1 MSLPFS
7 RVLLRPVEVVII
19 IQHQTP
25 DGMIGKGEAPM
36 PYDFE
41 RVEKKW
47 QQYWEEKK
55 VFQVESDPVRPKFYC
70 LEMFPYPSGALH
82 MGHLRNYSIGDLFSR
97 FLWMKG
103 WNVLHPMGFDAF
115 GLPAEN
121 AALKYGVHP
130 KKWTW
135 DNIEHMTEQL
145 KSMGCSYDW
154 RRRVETCSPDYYRWT
169 QWIFLLFLKNGLAY
183 RKHAPVN
190 WCESCQTVLA
200 NEQVIDGGHCWRC
213 GSVVTKRKLEQ
224 WFLNITRYAQE
235 LLDSLDNLPG
245 WPEKVKLMQR
255 NWIGRSEGVRLTF
268 PVEGM
273 EKGLETFTTRFDT
286 IYGVTFLALAPEHP
300 MVEEI
305 AVLSPNGEEI
315 RRFVRETIQKSEIER
330 TAVGGEK
337 NGVDTGFKA
346 INPVTGEKVPI
357 WVSNYILI
365 EYGTGAIMGVP
376 AHDQRDFEFA
386 RKYGL
391 PVRVVIQPKEGSLD
405 AETMTQAYEE
415 DGIQCNS
422 ADFDGLPTRE
432 SIPRMALWAEE
443 IGVGSREVNFRLRD
457 WLISRQ
463 RYWGAPIPV
472 VYCEKCGIV
481 PIPEDQLPV
490 LLPDVQVLPGG
501 KSPLPETSEWVNTA
515 CPCCGGPARRETDTM
530 DTFICSSWY
539 FLRFT
544 SPWTKEGPFRNEDV
558 NYWMAVDQY
567 IGGIEHACLH
577 LIYARFFTKVLSDLG
592 YVEAREPFTNLLTQ
606 GMVIKDG
613 SKMSKSK
620 GNVVDPDEIIRKY
633 GADTARLFILFA
645 APPDKDLD
653 WSEKGVEGAH
663 RFLRRVW
670 RLVEEGGEPL
680 CKAPRRRIPLSELS
694 DKNRRDLKR
703 RIHSTIESVGRDIE
717 KERQFNTAV
726 ARLMELSNALSDFVP
741 GDEADWILYREGVE
755 TLLLCLSPFTPHIC
769 EELWEMLGNG
779 NCLAAAAWPEVEAD
793 CLEAESA
800 TIVMQVNGKVR
811 EKIELPAGLSVE
823 ELRERVFLDE
833 GVRKR
838 LEGKEVLKV
847 IAVPDRL
854 VNVVVKG

>member
-1 MSLPFS
+1 LFP
-7 RVLLRPVEVVII
+7 VLLRPVKVVII
-19 IQHQTP
+19 IQHQVP
-25 DGMIGKGEAPM
+25 DGMIGKGEAFM

-47 QQYWEEKK
+47 QQYWEENR
-55 VFQVESDPVRPKFYC
+55 VFQVECDPGKPKFYC

-82 MGHLRNYSIGDLFSR
+82 MGHLRNYSIGDLLSR

-135 DNIEHMTEQL
+135 DNIEHMTTQL

-213 GSVVTKRKLEQ
+213 GSLVTKRKLEQ

-235 LLDSLDNLPG
+235 LLDSLGDLPG

-255 NWIGRSEGVRLTF
+255 NWIGRSEGVRLSF
-268 PVEGM
+268 PVDGM
-273 EKGLETFTTRFDT
+273 ETSLETFTTRFDT

-300 MVEEI
+300 LVEEL
-305 AVLSPNGEEI
+305 VRLSPKGDEI
-315 RRFVRETIQKSEIER
+315 RKFVAETLQKSEIER

-337 NGVDTGFKA
+337 NGIDTGFKA

-365 EYGTGAIMGVP
+365 EYGTGAIMGV
-376 AHDQRDFEFA
+376 AGHDQRDFEFA
-386 RKYGL
+386 RKYGI
-391 PVRVVIQPKEGSLD
+391 PVGVVIQPKEGNLD
-405 AETMTQAYEE
+405 PETMTEAFEG

-422 ADFDGLPTRE
+422 GDFNGLPTEE
-432 SIPRMALWAEE
+432 SIPRMAAWAEE
-443 IGVGSREVNFRLRD
+443 IGVGRREVNFRLRD

-481 PIPEDQLPV
+481 PIPEEQIPV

-501 KSPLPETSEWVNTA
+501 KSPLPETEEWVNTG
-515 CPCCGGPARRETDTM
+515 CPHCGGPARRETDTM

-539 FLRFT
+539 FLRFS
-544 SPWTKEGPFRNEDV
+544 SPWTAEGPFKKEDV

-592 YVEAREPFTNLLTQ
+592 YVEVREPFTNLLTQ

-670 RLVEEGGEPL
+670 RLVEEGGDAL
-680 CKAPRRRIPLSELS
+680 RQAPRRRIPLVEMVAK
-694 DKNRRDLKR
+694 DRRDLKR

-726 ARLMELSNALSDFVP
+726 ARLMELSNALSDFTP
-741 GDEADWILYREGVE
+741 QDETDWTLYREGIE

-769 EELWEMLGNG
+769 EELWQNLGNQG
-779 NCLAAAAWPEVEAD
+779 CLAGASWPEVEAD
-793 CLEAESA
+793 CLEAESV
-800 TIVMQVNGKVR
+800 TIVLQVNGKVR
-811 EKIELPAGLSVE
+811 EKIELPAGLGSE
-823 ELRERVFLDE
+823 ELKERVFSE
-833 GVRKR
+833 EAVRKR
-838 LEGKEVLKV
+838 LQGKEILKV
-847 IAVPDRL
+847 ISVPDRL

>member
-1 MSLPFS
+1 
-7 RVLLRPVEVVII
+7 
-19 IQHQTP
+19 
-25 DGMIGKGEAPM
+25 M

-41 RVEKKW
+41 RVEGKW
-47 QQYWEEKK
+47 QRYWAENR
-55 VFQVESDPVRPKFYC
+55 VFDVERDPGKPKFYC

-82 MGHLRNYSIGDLFSR
+82 MGHLRNYSIGDLLSR

-135 DNIEHMTEQL
+135 DNIEHMTTQL

-154 RRRVETCSPDYYRWT
+154 RRRVETCAPDYYRWT

-235 LLDSLDNLPG
+235 LLDSLDTLKG
-245 WPEKVKLMQR
+245 WPERVKLMQR

-268 PVEGM
+268 PIEGL

-300 MVEEI
+300 MVEEF
-305 AVLSPNGEEI
+305 ARLSPNGEEI
-315 RRFVRETIQKSEIER
+315 RAFVKETVQKSEIER

-337 NGVDTGFKA
+337 KGIDTGFRA
-346 INPVTGEKVPI
+346 VNPVSGEKVPI

-386 RKYGL
+386 RKYGI
-391 PVRVVIQPKEGSLD
+391 PIRVVIQPEGGTLD
-405 AETMTQAYEE
+405 PEAMTHAYEE
-415 DGIQCNS
+415 GGIQCNS

-432 SIPRMALWAEE
+432 SIPRMAQWAEDTG
-443 IGVGSREVNFRLRD
+443 IGKREVNFRLRD

-501 KSPLPETSEWVNTA
+501 KSPLPETPEWVNTV
-515 CPCCGGPARRETDTM
+515 CPDCGGPARRETDTM

-544 SPWTKEGPFRNEDV
+544 SPWTQEGPFKREDAD
-558 NYWMAVDQY
+558 YWMPVDQY

-592 YVEAREPFTNLLTQ
+592 YVAAREPFTNLLTQ

-613 SKMSKSK
+613 AKMSKSK

-663 RFLRRVW
+663 RFLKRVW
-670 RLVEEGGEPL
+670 RLVEEGGSRLRET
-680 CKAPRRRIPLSELS
+680 PRRRIPLAEIAGR
-694 DKNRRDLKR
+694 DRRDLKR
-703 RIHSTIESVGRDIE
+703 RIHSTIENVGRDIE

-741 GDEADWILYREGVE
+741 ETDEDWILYREGIE

-769 EELWEMLGNG
+769 EELWEMLGNRG
-779 NCLAAAAWPEVEAD
+779 CLAGAAWPTVEAD
-793 CLEAESA
+793 CLEAESV

-811 EKIELPAGLSVE
+811 EKIELPAGLSE
-823 ELRERVFLDE
+823 EQLKERVLSHE
-833 GVRKR
+833 AVRKR
-838 LEGKEVLKV
+838 LEGKDVLKV